1 MNTAPQQ
8 SPTLSLVVPMFNE
21 EETVPVFYRRAVAAL
36 ETTGVPFELV
46 FVDDGSRDGT
56 FEALRSIATQDPRVK
71 VVRFSRNF
79 GHQTAVTAG
88 LHYARGAAVAVI
100 DGDLQDPPEFV
111 PRLFEKWR
119 EGYEVVYAVRRT
131 RKEHALKRAAYR
143 VFYRL
148 LRRLSYVDIPLDA
161 GDFAIMDR
169 RVVDEL
175 NAMPERNRFV
185 RGIRAWVGFRQ
196 VGLEYDREPR
206 FAGESK
212 YPLSKLLK
220 LAYDGVISYSF
231 VPLRMVTHLGFVISL
246 TAFALVLYLVALRI
260 LYGERLI
267 TGWTSTVVVIL
278 FLGGIQL
285 LSLGILGEYVGRIF
299 DEVKRRPLYVVRE
312 TIGLEPA
319 AAKWRTELSE
329 AGPAVRAARGA

>member
-1 MNTAPQQ
+1 MSGSPGAT
-8 SPTLSLVVPMFNE
+8 PTLSLVVPVLNE
-21 EETVPVFYRRAVAAL
+21 EETIPVFYRRAVAAL
-36 ETTGVPFELV
+36 EQTGVPFEIV
-46 FVDDGSRDGT
+46 FVDDGSQDNT
-56 FEALRSIATQDPRVK
+56 FETARALSQRDPRVK
-71 VVRFSRNF
+71 IIRFSRNF

-88 LHYARGAAVAVI
+88 LHYAAGAAVAVI

-111 PRLFEKWR
+111 PRLFEKWK
-119 EGYEVVYAVRRT
+119 EGYEVVYAVRRS
-131 RKEHALKRAAYR
+131 RKENVFKRAAYR
-143 VFYRL
+143 LFYRL
-148 LRRLSYVDIPLDA
+148 LRRLSYIDIPLDS

-169 RVVDEL
+169 RVVDQL

-196 VGLEYDREPR
+196 IGLEYDRDAR

-212 YPLSKLLK
+212 YSLSKLFR
-220 LAYDGVISYSF
+220 LAYDGLISYSY
-231 VPLRMVTHLGFVISL
+231 VPLRLATQFGFVISAV
-246 TAFALVLYLVALRI
+246 AFGLILYLLVLRI
-260 LYGERLI
+260 VYGERLV

-312 TIGLEPA
+312 TVGFERSPHVVEVDA
-319 AAKWRTELSE
+319 
-329 AGPAVRAARGA
+329 PVRKASHT

>member
-1 MNTAPQQ
+1 MSFASTGPAA
-8 SPTLSLVVPMFNE
+8 LSLVVPMYNE
-21 EETVPVFYRRAVAAL
+21 EQIVPVFYRRAVAAL
-36 ETTGVPFELV
+36 EQTGVPFEIV
-46 FVDDGSRDGT
+46 FVDDGSQDGT
-56 FEALRSIATQDPRVK
+56 FAALRSLAQRDSRIR

-79 GHQTAVTAG
+79 GHQTAVSAG

-111 PRLFEKWR
+111 PKLYEKLR
-119 EGYEVVYAVRRT
+119 EGYEVVYAVRRS
-131 RKEHALKRAAYR
+131 RKENAFKRAAYR
-143 VFYRL
+143 LFYRL
-148 LRRLSYVDIPLDA
+148 LQRLSYIDIPLDS

-175 NAMPERNRFV
+175 NRMPERNRFV

-212 YPLSKLLK
+212 YSLSKLFK
-220 LAYDGVISYSF
+220 LAYDGLVSYSF
-231 VPLRMVTHLGFVISL
+231 VPLRMVTHFGFAVSAV
-246 TAFALVLYLVALRI
+246 AFGLILYLLVLRVV
-260 LYGERLI
+260 YGERLV

-312 TIGLEPA
+312 TVGFEENSGAEVAGIGQDGL
-319 AAKWRTELSE
+319 
-329 AGPAVRAARGA
+329 AARMVRGS

>member
-1 MNTAPQQ
+1 MSAVTAGV
-8 SPTLSLVVPMFNE
+8 PTLSLVVPMYNE
-21 EETVPVFYRRAVAAL
+21 EETVPIFYRRAVAAL
-36 ETTGVPFELV
+36 EQTAVPFEIV
-46 FVDDGSRDGT
+46 FVDDGSTDAT
-56 FEALRSIATQDPRVK
+56 FERLRVLAQGDARIK

-119 EGYEVVYAVRRT
+119 EGFEVVYAVRRT
-131 RKEHALKRAAYR
+131 RKENVLKRAAYR
-143 VFYRL
+143 LFYRL
-148 LRRLSYVDIPLDA
+148 LRRLSYIDIPLDS

-212 YPLSKLLK
+212 YPLSKLIK
-220 LAYDGVISYSF
+220 LAYDGLISYSF
-231 VPLRMVTHLGFVISL
+231 VPLRMVTHLGFLISVV
-246 TAFALVLYLVALRI
+246 AFAAVVYLLTLRVV
-260 LYGERLI
+260 YGEHLI
-267 TGWTSTVVVIL
+267 TGWTSTVVIVL

-299 DEVKRRPLYVVRE
+299 DEVKRRPLYVVKE
-312 TIGLEPA
+312 TLGFDTATEMALRGSVETQVGPRPA
-319 AAKWRTELSE
+319 MRL
-329 AGPAVRAARGA
+329 

>member
-1 MNTAPQQ
+1 
-8 SPTLSLVVPMFNE
+8 
-21 EETVPVFYRRAVAAL
+21 
-36 ETTGVPFELV
+36 
-46 FVDDGSRDGT
+46 
-56 FEALRSIATQDPRVK
+56 
-71 VVRFSRNF
+71 
-79 GHQTAVTAG
+79 
-88 LHYARGAAVAVI
+88 
-100 DGDLQDPPEFV
+100 
-111 PRLFEKWR
+111 
-119 EGYEVVYAVRRT
+119 
-131 RKEHALKRAAYR
+131 
-143 VFYRL
+143 
-148 LRRLSYVDIPLDA
+148 VDIPLDA

-329 AGPAVRAARGA
+329 EAPAVRAARGA